1 VRLTV
6 LSVAYPLAPVAR
18 SVSGGAEQ
26 VLLQLDRALQQAGHR
41 SLVIAC
47 PGSQI
52 SGELIES
59 RPVAAVIDEGAQNE
73 ARRAHADFIR
83 QVLAGETVDLV
94 HMHGV
99 DYHCY
104 LPDAGPAVLV
114 TLHLPLNCYPAEALV
129 PTRPRTWLH
138 CVSQAQHATRPQDA
152 RFLPPI
158 DNGVEIPAAIRRKHG
173 AYCLFLGR
181 ICPEK
186 GVHLAIAAAKLAGLP
201 IVIAGTIF
209 PYPEHLDYFSK
220 QVEPQLDENCR
231 FISSASPETRL
242 ELLENARCLLVPSL
256 IEETSS
262 LVSREALA
270 AGTPV
275 LAFRRAALAE
285 LIENGRTGF
294 LVDSAEEMA
303 NAIDWC
309 QAIDGHVCQEFAR
322 RNFPLEKMTGE
333 YLRLYE
339 QIASSEIS

>member
-1 VRLTV
+1 
-6 LSVAYPLAPVAR
+6 
-18 SVSGGAEQ
+18 VSGGAEQ

-59 RPVAAVIDEGAQNE
+59 RPVPAVIDDIARNE
-73 ARRAHADFIR
+73 AQRAHADLIR
-83 QVLAGETVDLV
+83 QVLTAEPVDLV

-104 LPDAGPAVLV
+104 LPEPGPAVLV
-114 TLHLPLNCYPAEALV
+114 TLHLPLNCYPAEALA

-138 CVSQAQHATRPQDA
+138 CVSQAQHATGPNHA
-152 RFLPPI
+152 RFLAPI
-158 DNGVEIPAAIRRKHG
+158 ENGVEIPAATRRKDR

-186 GVHLAIAAAKLAGLP
+186 GVHLAIAAAKLARLP
-201 IVIAGTIF
+201 IVIAGTVF
-209 PYPEHLDYFSK
+209 PYPEHLQYFSK
-220 QVEPQLDENCR
+220 QIEPQLDENCR
-231 FISSASPETRL
+231 FISSVSPETRL

-270 AGTPV
+270 AGIPV

>member
-6 LSVAYPLAPVAR
+6 LSVAYPLAPVAP

-59 RPVAAVIDEGAQNE
+59 RPVAAVIDDSAQNE
-73 ARRAHADFIR
+73 ARRAHADLIR
-83 QVLAGETVDLV
+83 QVLAAEPVDVV

-99 DYHCY
+99 DYHFY

-114 TLHLPLNCYPAEALV
+114 TLHLPLNFYPAEALAA
-129 PTRPRTWLH
+129 TRPRTWLH
-138 CVSQAQHATRPQDA
+138 CVSQAQHATRPNHA
-152 RFLPPI
+152 CFLAPI
-158 DNGVEIPAAIRRKHG
+158 ENGVEIPTVTWRKDG

-186 GVHLAIAAAKLAGLP
+186 GVRVAIDAAKLAHLP

-209 PYPEHLDYFSK
+209 PYPDHTDYFSK
-220 QVEPQLDENCR
+220 QIKPQLDENCR

-242 ELLENARCLLVPSL
+242 ELLQNARCLLVPSL

-275 LAFRRAALAE
+275 VAFRRAALAE

-303 NAIDWC
+303 NAIDSC
-309 QAIDGHVCQEFAR
+309 RDIDGHVCQEFAR
-322 RNFPLEKMTGE
+322 RDFPLEKMTGE

-339 QIASSEIS
+339 QIASGGIS